1 MLQSIASYL
10 WGAQEPAETEELVVE
25 FEFVQESEET
35 KTRTTDTDTD
45 TDTDNEWIVV
55 PTKDIESDFSEQE
68 DDTAMV
74 DETSEKNEEN
84 DENKDE
90 NAVAPPENIKATNG
104 KRQVMLKKVLMKD
117 WNEKV
122 VMLRKNASSKKL
134 KRINLVRI
142 RVNGARKNK
151 QMGRMEGK
159 HIGMAGQ
166 RAK

>member
-25 FEFVQESEET
+25 FEFVQETEET
-35 KTRTTDTDTD
+35 KTQTTDTDTES
-45 TDTDNEWIVV
+45 DTDNEWIVV

-68 DDTAMV
+68 DDMAMV
-74 DETSEKNEEN
+74 DEASKKNEEDDQN
-84 DENKDE
+84 KNEIAVQPTEN
-90 NAVAPPENIKATNG
+90 VKAANG
-104 KRQVMLKKVLMKD
+104 KRQIMLKRVLMKD

-159 HIGMAGQ
+159 HIGMIGQ